1 MRASVGVCVCERK
14 FMRLGA
20 IVGQRQC
27 EEKGQ
32 CKNSRMT
39 IARPPTGQRSP
50 NKRRPEDR
58 WSSGHSSAP
67 ATS

>member
-1 MRASVGVCVCERK
+1 
-14 FMRLGA
+14 MRLGA